1 MYLEIN
7 SDGEPVIWHPDIR
20 LGQWCTI
27 PNFYMRAQ
35 TSLRVFLSF
44 LVVSIGTLLT
54 NHLPGRA
61 EKPKANEDFP
71 DWMKARTEFPPNPSP
86 YPFDNR
92 KFGAQNGVN
101 LLPITPRDNSFE
113 QQNKALDVKTNDS
126 NKLFSVIS
134 QPTVFDG
141 FILPKPKLREPIG
154 RLQDLRQ
161 KSAPVVN
168 TPDDQTAKVIVQSAE
183 LVVPPAITTP
193 IQLPPTPPAPQIP
206 PVPQELSTPA
216 QTSTP
221 PEFAITPSKKS
232 PVKDSPFRLFGWET
246 AQPIGQDNLL
256 LQFGGTSFNNPY
268 DFRGGTGRQVN
279 RSNDAALDLVYGL
292 GNDGQLGISLAGKDD
307 TIFANLVRPNSQLQI
322 LNNSIPIQ
330 AKWRFYNQSR
340 LQGAIVAGAEFPA
353 PFSALFFRPQRSI
366 DYSQTAAGGVGV
378 DRILAPNN
386 SVIWGLGLPI
396 SYQATE
402 KLSLHLNP
410 RLSIFPSNLAVS
422 EIQGD
427 PNALRNAGIGFDGQG
442 LNYYGTVA
450 GVGVGASY
458 SLTPNL
464 QLSADFTQILAGKN
478 TIESANNG
486 SLLGTR
492 PVWNAGLQYAPNNR
506 TALGLYVTNRFSPTT
521 ASPTN
526 LLAQPGG
533 DYGVGLNVT
542 YLPDFGGGLAGES
555 RTDYPDKSAFW
566 NSPTGF
572 PSTTLP
578 GSSVLYQL
586 GVASQSQVSPSIRF
600 GLADDFEVA
609 VTHNNGNRRE
619 MPIETGVF
627 ARWGIFTDRGQT
639 GLNGGL
645 GLGLVRVDGADLQL
659 GYSLYGETPFS
670 YRLGGDRLT
679 LHATPKLVIPAQ
691 FQGVPRVL
699 ALALGATWK
708 VADNTQIFGGISPS
722 LIGANQLVAGNTLAM
737 SGSTPVYNVGVRQL
751 FPSGNST
758 YGVELYYTNGA
769 GSTGYQSVA
778 ALPSGDSQVGVRFS
792 LLNGTPNR

>member
-1 MYLEIN
+1 
-7 SDGEPVIWHPDIR
+7 
-20 LGQWCTI
+20 
-27 PNFYMRAQ
+27 MRVQ

-44 LVVSIGTLLT
+44 LLVPISTPLMH
-54 NHLPGRA
+54 HLPGRA
-61 EKPKANEDFP
+61 EKPQATNNDFP
-71 DWMKARTEFPPNPSP
+71 NSFSPNLGVSGTPITNSFEAKA
-86 YPFDNR
+86 FDVENNS
-92 KFGAQNGVN
+92 K
-101 LLPITPRDNSFE
+101 LLPI
-113 QQNKALDVKTNDS
+113 
-126 NKLFSVIS
+126 IS
-134 QPTVFDG
+134 QATG
-141 FILPKPKLREPIG
+141 FNPQGE
-154 RLQDLRQ
+154 
-161 KSAPVVN
+161 
-168 TPDDQTAKVIVQSAE
+168 VIVQSAE
-183 LVVPPAITTP
+183 PM
-193 IQLPPTPPAPQIP
+193 PPTI
-206 PVPQELSTPA
+206 TPN
-216 QTSTP
+216 QVTP
-221 PEFAITPSKKS
+221 PEISPISPQTTPSKKS

-246 AQPIGQDNLL
+246 AKPIGQDNLL

-268 DFRGGTGRQVN
+268 DFRGGAGRQVN

-292 GNDGQLGISLAGKDD
+292 GKDGQIGVSLAGKDD
-307 TIFANLVRPNSQLQI
+307 TIFANLVRPNSQLQLI
-322 LNNSIPIQ
+322 NNSIPVQ
-330 AKWRFYNQSR
+330 AKWRFYDQSNW
-340 LQGAIVAGAEFPA
+340 QGAIVAGAEFPA
-353 PFSALFFRPQRSI
+353 PFSALFFRPQRSVE
-366 DYSQTAAGGVGV
+366 YSQTAAGGVGV

-386 SVIWGLGLPI
+386 SVVWGLGLPI
-396 SYQATE
+396 SYQATD

-410 RLSIFPSNLAVS
+410 RLSIFPSKLAVS

-427 PNALRNAGIGFDGQG
+427 PNAIRNAGIGFDGQG

-450 GVGVGASY
+450 GVGVGVNY

-478 TIESANNG
+478 TIEQTNND
-486 SLLGTR
+486 SILGTR
-492 PVWNAGLQYAPNNR
+492 PVWNAGVQYAPNNR

-542 YLPDFGGGLAGES
+542 YLPDFGGALASES
-555 RTDYPDKSAFW
+555 RIEYPDKSAFW

-586 GVASQSQVSPSIRF
+586 GIASQSQVSPSVRF
-600 GLADDFEVA
+600 GLADDFEIA
-609 VTHNNGNRRE
+609 VTHNNSNRRE

-627 ARWGIFTDRGQT
+627 ARWGIFADRGQA
-639 GLNGGL
+639 GFNGVL
-645 GLGLVRVDGADLQL
+645 GLGLARVDGADLQL

-670 YRLGGDRLT
+670 YRLAGDRLT

-737 SGSTPVYNVGVRQL
+737 SGRTPVYNIGVRQL

-778 ALPSGDSQVGVRFS
+778 ALPSGDSQLGVRFS

>member
-1 MYLEIN
+1 
-7 SDGEPVIWHPDIR
+7 
-20 LGQWCTI
+20 
-27 PNFYMRAQ
+27 MRAQ

-44 LVVSIGTLLT
+44 LLALIGTLLIE
-54 NHLPGRA
+54 HLPGRA
-61 EKPKANEDFP
+61 EKLKANEDF
-71 DWMKARTEFPPNPSP
+71 AE
-86 YPFDNR
+86 
-92 KFGAQNGVN
+92 
-101 LLPITPRDNSFE
+101 
-113 QQNKALDVKTNDS
+113 
-126 NKLFSVIS
+126 
-134 QPTVFDG
+134 
-141 FILPKPKLREPIG
+141 
-154 RLQDLRQ
+154 
-161 KSAPVVN
+161 
-168 TPDDQTAKVIVQSAE
+168 VQSAE
-183 LVVPPAITTP
+183 PLAPPAITTP
-193 IQLPPTPPAPQIP
+193 LQIP
-206 PVPQELSTPA
+206 PVPQELSTPN
-216 QTSTP
+216 QTPTP
-221 PEFAITPSKKS
+221 PEFAVTSEKKS

-256 LQFGGTSFNNPY
+256 LQFGGTSFNNPN

-292 GNDGQLGISLAGKDD
+292 GKDAQIGVSLAGKDD
-307 TIFANLVRPNSQLQI
+307 TIFANLVRPNSQLQLI
-322 LNNSIPIQ
+322 NNSIPVQ

-353 PFSALFFRPQRSI
+353 PFSALFFRPRRSI
-366 DYSQTAAGGVGV
+366 EYFQTAANGVGI

-386 SVIWGLGLPI
+386 SVVWGLGLPV
-396 SYQATE
+396 SYQATD

-410 RLSIFPSNLAVS
+410 RLSIFPSKLAVS
-422 EIQGD
+422 EIEGD
-427 PNALRNAGIGFDGQG
+427 PNAIRNAGIGFDGQS

-478 TIESANNG
+478 TIEQANNG

-492 PVWNAGLQYAPNNR
+492 PVWNAGVQYAPNNR
-506 TALGLYVTNRFSPTT
+506 TALGLYITNRFSPTT

-542 YLPDFGGGLAGES
+542 YLPDFAGTLAGES
-555 RTDYPDKSAFW
+555 RTDYPNKSAFW

-578 GSSVLYQL
+578 VSSVLYQV
-586 GVASQSQVSPSIRF
+586 GIASQSQVSPSVRV
-600 GLADDFEVA
+600 GLADDFEIA

-627 ARWGIFTDRGQT
+627 ARWGILADRGQT
-639 GLNGGL
+639 GFNGGL
-645 GLGLVRVDGADLQL
+645 GLGLTRVDGADLQL

-670 YRLGGDRLT
+670 YRLAGDKLT

-699 ALALGATWK
+699 ALALGATWQA
-708 VADNTQIFGGISPS
+708 ADNTQIFGGVSPS
-722 LIGANQLVAGNTLAM
+722 LIGGNQLVAGNSLAF
-737 SGSTPVYNVGVRQL
+737 SGSTPVYNLGIRQL
-751 FPSGNST
+751 FASGNST
-758 YGVELYYTNGA
+758 YGVEVYYTNGA

-778 ALPSGDSQVGVRFS
+778 ALPNGDSQVGVRFS

>member
-1 MYLEIN
+1 MSNALRGVIHCRIWINLYLEIN
-7 SDGEPVIWHPDIR
+7 SDGKPVSWHSDLP

-27 PNFYMRAQ
+27 SNFSMRTQ
-35 TSLRVFLSF
+35 TSLQVLLSF
-44 LVVSIGTLLT
+44 LVVPIGTMLT
-54 NHLPGRA
+54 NQLLARA
-61 EKPKANEDFP
+61 EKPQTTNQNLP
-71 DWMKARTEFPPNPSP
+71 DWINTPTKFPHSFPPNSLVSGTPVVNSVEAKT
-86 YPFDNR
+86 FDDKDNSN
-92 KFGAQNGVN
+92 K
-101 LLPITPRDNSFE
+101 LLPI
-113 QQNKALDVKTNDS
+113 
-126 NKLFSVIS
+126 IS
-134 QPTVFDG
+134 QATGFDQQG
-141 FILPKPKLREPIG
+141 
-154 RLQDLRQ
+154 
-161 KSAPVVN
+161 
-168 TPDDQTAKVIVQSAE
+168 KVLVQSAE
-183 LVVPPAITTP
+183 PMLPPPITVPDRTTLPETTP
-193 IQLPPTPPAPQIP
+193 TIPASPGFTITPP
-206 PVPQELSTPA
+206 
-216 QTSTP
+216 
-221 PEFAITPSKKS
+221 KKS

-246 AQPIGQDNLL
+246 AKPIGQDNLL

-292 GNDGQLGISLAGKDD
+292 GKDGQIGVSLAGKDD
-307 TIFANLVRPNSQLQI
+307 TIFSNLVRPNSQLQLI
-322 LNNSIPIQ
+322 NNSIPVQ
-330 AKWRFYNQSR
+330 AKWRFYDQSR

-353 PFSALFFRPQRSI
+353 PFSSLFFRPQRSI
-366 DYSQTAAGGVGV
+366 EYSQTAAGGVGV

-386 SVIWGLGLPI
+386 SVVWGVGLPI
-396 SYQATE
+396 SYQATD

-410 RLSIFPSNLAVS
+410 RLSIFPSKLAVS
-422 EIQGD
+422 QIEGD

-458 SLTPNL
+458 SLTPSL

-478 TIESANNG
+478 TIEQANNG

-492 PVWNAGLQYAPNNR
+492 PVWNAGLQYAPNSH
-506 TALGLYVTNRFSPTT
+506 TALSLYATNRFSPTS

-542 YLPDFGGGLAGES
+542 YLPDFGGTLTNES

-572 PSTTLP
+572 PSTTVP
-578 GSSVLYQL
+578 GSSILYQL
-586 GVASQSQVSPSIRF
+586 GIASQSQINPSIRW

-609 VTHNNGNRRE
+609 ITHNNGNRRE
-619 MPIETGVF
+619 MPIETGLF
-627 ARWGIFTDRGQT
+627 GRWGLLADRGQS
-639 GLNGGL
+639 GINGGL

-659 GYSLYGETPFS
+659 GYSLYGEAPIS
-670 YRLGGDRLT
+670 YRLPGNSLT
-679 LHATPKLVIPAQ
+679 LHATPKLIIPAQ

-708 VADNTQIFGGISPS
+708 ASENTQVFGGISPS

-737 SGSTPVYNVGVRQL
+737 SGSTPVYNLGIRQL

-769 GSTGYQSVA
+769 GSTGYQSVS
-778 ALPSGDSQVGVRFS
+778 ALPNGDSQFGIRFS
-792 LLNGTPNR
+792 LLNGTPAR